1 MHFLIEPGKNRIYVK
16 GYGLLSFAK
25 NIGTYATKVAKKMR
39 NKYSQKL
46 LDSAKKFSRDPMKII
61 SKRAIQK
68 TAELTGYLISNK
80 IGDKTTSVS
89 KSPKEFHSKELHS
102 KTDLNQIEIPKE
114 RYISPLKNNKLMM
127 D

>member
-1 MHFLIEPGKNRIYVK
+1 
-16 GYGLLSFAK
+16 
-25 NIGTYATKVAKKMR
+25 MR